1 VDDSQVMRFFGR
13 RLRLARRR
21 AALSQEDIGQ
31 RLGVRQDTISHYET
45 GQCRPDLTMVWRLAS
60 ILHVEIGYFF
70 PDDRF
75 MTLEPDDSETLALM
89 GSLSPMA
96 LKYVL
101 TFVRSFTERQQRRH
115 FLLQEVLVM
124 DPDCALL
131 IVLDRDL
138 QTLEAAMKQGGPADV
153 TLIEALVGF
162 TSILLMGV
170 DVTCLNPEMAD
181 LLRRVAMSS
190 QRLVRQMVTAK
201 NRAVSA

>member
-1 VDDSQVMRFFGR
+1 VDDSHVLRFFGR

-21 AALSQEDIGQ
+21 ASLSQEDLGQ
-31 RLGVRQDTISHYET
+31 RSGVRQDTISHYET
-45 GQCRPDLTMVWRLAS
+45 GQCRPDLTTLWRLAS
-60 ILHVEIGYFF
+60 VLHVEIGYFF

-75 MTLEPDDSETLALM
+75 MSLEPEDSETLALV

-101 TFVRSFTERQQRRH
+101 TFVRSFTERQQRRY

-138 QTLEAAMKQGGPADV
+138 QTLESAMRQGGPPDV
-153 TLIEALVGF
+153 AMIEALVGF

-170 DVTCLNPEMAD
+170 DVTCLNHEMAD
-181 LLRRVAMSS
+181 LLRRVAISS
-190 QRLVRQMVTAK
+190 QRLVRQMVVAK
-201 NRAVSA
+201 NRMVSA

>member
-1 VDDSQVMRFFGR
+1 VDDSHVLRFFGR

-21 AALSQEDIGQ
+21 ASLSQEDLGQ
-31 RLGVRQDTISHYET
+31 RSGVRQDTISHYET
-45 GQCRPDLTMVWRLAS
+45 GQCRPDLTTIWRLAS
-60 ILHVEIGYFF
+60 VLHVEIGYFF

-75 MTLEPDDSETLALM
+75 MSLQPEDSETLALVR
-89 GSLSPMA
+89 SLSPMA

-115 FLLQEVLVM
+115 FLLQEVLLM

-131 IVLDRDL
+131 IVLARDL
-138 QTLEAAMKQGGPADV
+138 QTLEIAMKQEGPPDV
-153 TLIEALVGF
+153 AMIEALVGF

-181 LLRRVAMSS
+181 LLRRVAISS
-190 QRLVRQMVTAK
+190 QRLVRQMIAEK